1 MTSVAASGGD
11 DPARTMTDFLH
22 IMWREGIAL
31 RTEHDSIGSVRLPD
45 DAYYGVQSLR
55 ALENFP
61 ITGRRMHP
69 CMVES
74 LTVIKK
80 AAAMANQRAGMLKP
94 EIASAIIRACDE
106 ILDGQLRDQ
115 FIVDP
120 IQGGAGTSANMNANE
135 VIANRACEILGGK
148 KGDGTVH
155 PNDHVNMAQS
165 TNDVFPSAGKLTALR
180 LTEALLSALDRLID
194 AFQRKAGE
202 FEHVLK
208 LGRTQLQDAVPMY
221 LGQEFEAHAN
231 ALRRCANRIVRGR
244 NELFALNLGATAIG
258 TSINASQGYLNCV
271 VDILADLIGQP
282 VKAADDLIDATQ
294 NADSFAAISS
304 SVKNCALVMS
314 KIAND
319 MRLLSSGP
327 CGGIEEL
334 QLPARQPGSSIMP
347 GKINPVIPE
356 VVTQAAFLVAGND
369 VAISMAVEAGQLELN
384 AFEPVMFHCL
394 FESLE
399 VLTHAADTFRE
410 RCVEG
415 IAADVAHCR
424 EMLMNSTVIATALC
438 PEFGYERATEIVKR
452 AQAEHR
458 TVVDVAEEA
467 LAIPRE
473 ALERIV
479 SDCLEERR

>member
-1 MTSVAASGGD
+1 M
-11 DPARTMTDFLH
+11 
-22 IMWREGIAL
+22 
-31 RTEHDSIGSVRLPD
+31 RTEHDSIGIVHLPD
-45 DAYYGVQSLR
+45 SAYYGAQSMR
-55 ALENFP
+55 AKENFP
-61 ITGRRMHP
+61 MTGRLMHP
-69 CMVES
+69 YMIES
-74 LTVIKK
+74 LVVIKK
-80 AAAMANQRAGMLKP
+80 AAAMANQRAGLLKP
-94 EIASAIIRACDE
+94 DIASAIIRACDE
-106 ILDGQLRDQ
+106 ILNGKLRDQ

-120 IQGGAGTSANMNANE
+120 VQGGAGTSANMNANE
-135 VIANRACEILGGK
+135 VVANRACEILGGQ

-165 TNDVFPSAGKLTALR
+165 TNDVFPSAGKLAALR
-180 LTEALLSALDRLID
+180 MTEALLSSLDRLIA
-194 AFQRKAGE
+194 AFDRKAKE
-202 FEHVLK
+202 NAKVLK

-221 LGQEFEAHAN
+221 LGQEFKAHAD
-231 ALRRCANRIVRGR
+231 ALRRCANRILRSR
-244 NELFALNLGATAIG
+244 NELFELNLGATAIG
-258 TSINASQGYLNCV
+258 TSINASDGYLSCV
-271 VDILADLIGQP
+271 MDILADLIGQP

-304 SVKNCALVMS
+304 AVKNCALVMS

-369 VAISMAVEAGQLELN
+369 VTISMAVEAGQLELN
-384 AFEPVMFHCL
+384 AFEPVIFYCL

-415 IAADVAHCR
+415 ILTDEKHCS
-424 EMLMNSTVIATALC
+424 EMLMKSTVIATALC
-438 PEFGYERATEIVKR
+438 PEFGYERATQIVKK

-458 TVVDVAEEA
+458 TVLEAAQEE
-467 LAIPRE
+467 LSIPRE
-473 ALERIV
+473 TLEQIIN
-479 SDCLEERR
+479 DCLRERN

>member
-1 MTSVAASGGD
+1 MRS
-11 DPARTMTDFLH
+11 
-22 IMWREGIAL
+22 
-31 RTEHDSIGSVRLPD
+31 EHDSIGTVSLPD
-45 DAYYGVQSLR
+45 SAYYGVQSLR
-55 ALENFP
+55 ARENFP
-61 ITGRRMHP
+61 MTGHLMHP
-69 CMVES
+69 YMIES
-74 LTVIKK
+74 LVVIKK
-80 AAAMANQRAGMLKP
+80 AAAMANRQAGTLKP
-94 EIASAIIRACDE
+94 DIASAIVRACDE
-106 ILDGQLRDQ
+106 ILHGRYRDQ

-135 VIANRACEILGGK
+135 VVANRACEIMGGQ

-180 LTEALLSALDRLID
+180 LTEALLASLDRLI
-194 AFQRKAGE
+194 ASFEKKAQE
-202 FEHVLK
+202 NAAVLK

-221 LGQEFEAHAN
+221 LGQEFKAHAD
-231 ALRRCANRIVRGR
+231 ALRRCANRILRSR
-244 NELFALNLGATAIG
+244 NELFELNLGATAIG
-258 TSINASQGYLNCV
+258 TSINASEGYLNCV
-271 VDILADLIGQP
+271 IDILADLIGQP

-304 SVKNCALVMS
+304 AVRNCALVMS

-356 VVTQAAFLVAGND
+356 VVTQAAFLVAGHD
-369 VAISMAVEAGQLELN
+369 MTISMAVEAGQLELN
-384 AFEPVMFHCL
+384 AFEPVIFYCL

-415 IAADVAHCR
+415 ILADEKHCS
-424 EMLMNSTVIATALC
+424 EMLMRSTVIATALC
-438 PEFGYERATEIVKR
+438 PGYGYEKATAVVKK

-458 TVVDVAEEA
+458 TVMEVAQEE
-467 LAIPRE
+467 LSIDPE
-473 ALERIV
+473 TLEKIIN
-479 SDCLEERR
+479 DCLNERNGQN

>member
-1 MTSVAASGGD
+1 M
-11 DPARTMTDFLH
+11 RQ
-22 IMWREGIAL
+22 
-31 RTEHDSIGSVRLPD
+31 EHDSIGTVSLPD
-45 DAYYGVQSLR
+45 NAYYGVQSLR
-55 ALENFP
+55 ARENFP
-61 ITGRRMHP
+61 MTGHLLHP
-69 CMVES
+69 FMIES
-74 LTVIKK
+74 LVMIKK
-80 AAAMANQRAGMLKP
+80 AAALANQRAGALKP
-94 EIASAIIRACDE
+94 EIASAIVRACDE
-106 ILDGQLRDQ
+106 ILNGKLRDQ

-135 VIANRACEILGGK
+135 VVANRACEILGGQ
-148 KGDGTVH
+148 KGDGSVH

-180 LTEALLSALDRLID
+180 LTEALLASLDRLIA
-194 AFQRKAGE
+194 AFEKKAQE
-202 FEHVLK
+202 NAAVLK
-208 LGRTQLQDAVPMY
+208 LGRTQLQDAVPMF
-221 LGQEFEAHAN
+221 LGQEFKAHAD
-231 ALRRCANRIVRGR
+231 ALRRCSNRVLRGR
-244 NELFALNLGATAIG
+244 NELFELNLGATAIG
-258 TSINASQGYLNCV
+258 TSINATEGYLNCV
-271 VDILADLIGQP
+271 VDILADLTGQP

-304 SVKNCALVMS
+304 SVRNCALVMS

-356 VVTQAAFLVAGND
+356 VVTQAAFLVCGHD
-369 VAISMAVEAGQLELN
+369 STISMAVEAGQLELN
-384 AFEPVMFHCL
+384 AFEPVIFYCL

-415 IAADVAHCR
+415 ILADETHCS
-424 EMLMNSTVIATALC
+424 EMLMKSTVIATALC
-438 PEFGYERATEIVKR
+438 PRFGYETATSIVKK

-458 TVVDVAEEA
+458 TVMDVAREE
-467 LAIPRE
+467 LSLDPE
-473 ALERIV
+473 TLEKIIN
-479 SDCLEERR
+479 DCLNERN

>member
-1 MTSVAASGGD
+1 M
-11 DPARTMTDFLH
+11 
-22 IMWREGIAL
+22 
-31 RTEHDSIGSVRLPD
+31 RTEHDSIGQVQLPD
-45 DAYYGVQSLR
+45 EAYYGAQSMR
-55 ALENFP
+55 ARDNFP
-61 ITGRRMHP
+61 MTGRVMHP
-69 CMVES
+69 YMIES
-74 LTVIKK
+74 LAMIKK
-80 AAAMANQRAGMLKP
+80 AAALANRRAGLLNP
-94 EIASAIIRACDE
+94 EIASAIVRACDE
-106 ILDGQLRDQ
+106 ILAGQLRDQ

-148 KGDGTVH
+148 KGDGRVH

-165 TNDVFPSAGKLTALR
+165 TNDVFPTAGKLTALR
-180 LTEALLSALDRLID
+180 LTDALLAALDRLIA
-194 AFQRKAGE
+194 AFERKAGE
-202 FEHVLK
+202 YARALK

-221 LGQEFEAHAN
+221 LGQEFQAHAD
-231 ALRRCANRIVRGR
+231 ALRRCANRVLRGR
-244 NELFALNLGATAIG
+244 NELFELNLGGTAIG
-258 TSINASQGYLNCV
+258 TSINASESYLSCV
-271 VDILADLIGQP
+271 VDILADLTGQP

-304 SVKNCALVMS
+304 AVKNCALVMS

-369 VAISMAVEAGQLELN
+369 VTVSMAVEAGQLELN

-399 VLTHAADTFRE
+399 TLTHAADTFCT

-415 IAADVAHCR
+415 IVADEERCR
-424 EMLMNSTVIATALC
+424 RMLMDSTVIATALC
-438 PEFGYERATEIVKR
+438 PEFGYERATAIVKR
-452 AQAEHR
+452 AMKEHR
-458 TVVDVAEEA
+458 TVVDVAEED
-467 LAIPRE
+467 LSIPRA
-473 ALERIV
+473 ALEKIV
-479 SDCLEERR
+479 GDCLAERTQSV